1 MTAVEFPEPIE
12 APPFAIDELAVT
24 AWGAG
29 VIDGEGCINCSW
41 SKGRDR
47 TARKVHGAVTVR
59 QAEKG
64 MPLLRTLLLFFGGG
78 IALSKRGIENESSE
92 YVWALYG
99 SNAIPFL
106 RRIGPY
112 LVLKDEQ
119 SRLVIELEE
128 YRARE
133 IASGL
138 RRRSPEFM
146 AYAEKVVDRMHE
158 LNWRGRTPRSKS
170 PTPTNSN
177 HGGRPPGMKN
187 GTGRTTAIMDSD

>member
-1 MTAVEFPEPIE
+1 MCQLFVVEGQGQNGSQGPQP
-12 APPFAIDELAVT
+12 
-24 AWGAG
+24 
-29 VIDGEGCINCSW
+29 
-41 SKGRDR
+41 
-47 TARKVHGAVTVR
+47 VTVR

-64 MPLLRTLLLFFGGG
+64 LPLLRTLLLFFGGG
-78 IALSKRGIENESSE
+78 IALTKRGIENESSE

-99 SNAIPFL
+99 ANAIPFL
-106 RRIGPY
+106 QRMGPY
-112 LVLKDEQ
+112 LVLKSEQ
-119 SRLVIELEE
+119 SRLVIEIEE

-138 RRRSPEFM
+138 RKRSPEFM
-146 AYAEKVVDRMHE
+146 AYAEIVVDRMHE

-187 GTGRTTAIMDSD
+187 GMGRTSAILDTDGN